1 MRYDKIDNNL
11 YINNRKNYLDKVN
24 QNSTSVFVSNEFMP
38 TNADETLHFVQNTNL
53 LYLTGIDQE
62 ETFLILAPNFP
73 DKKMR
78 EILFIKETSEEI
90 SIWEGNKLTKKEA
103 QEISGIETVMWNN
116 NFENILNLILAES
129 NEIYLDRNEHIRSS
143 TKIQTPQDR
152 FILEIKRRYAS
163 YKIRRSYPILS
174 DLRMIKNKTEINLIQ
189 KACDITEKGFRRI
202 LEFVKPDI
210 WEFDIE
216 AEFIHEFIKNRSK
229 GFAYQ
234 PIIATGINACSLHY
248 NKNKSQ
254 CKSGE
259 LILMDVAAEYANYKS
274 DMTRT
279 IPVNGKFKKRQLE
292 VYNAVLNVKNEAT
305 NILRPGISI
314 NDYHK
319 EVGKIMESELIKIKL
334 IDKVD
339 VKNQDPKNP
348 LFKKYFMHGTSHH
361 LGLDVHDVG
370 NFYVDLKPGNV
381 FTVEP
386 GIYIREEN
394 IGVRLEDNILL
405 GDNNNINLMGNI
417 PILPDEIEDIMNK

>member
-1 MRYDKIDNNL
+1 MRFDKIDNNL

-103 QEISGIETVMWNN
+103 QEISGIKTVMWNN

-129 NEIYLDRNEHIRSS
+129 NEIYLDKNEHIRSS

-152 FILEIKRRYAS
+152 FILDIQKRYSSHKIK
-163 YKIRRSYPILS
+163 RSYPILS
-174 DLRMIKNKTEINLIQ
+174 DLRMIKDKTEINLIQ
-189 KACDITEKGFRRI
+189 KACEITEKGFRRI
-202 LEFVKPDI
+202 LGYVEPDI

-216 AEFIHEFIKNRSK
+216 AEFIHDFIKNRSK

-248 NKNKSQ
+248 NENKTQ

-279 IPVNGKFKKRQLE
+279 IPVNGKFTNRQLE
-292 VYNAVLNVKNEAT
+292 IYNAVLNVKNEAT

-361 LGLDVHDVG
+361 IGLDVHDVG

-394 IGVRLEDNILL
+394 IGVRLEDNILV
-405 GDNNNINLMGNI
+405 GDNDNINLMENI

>member
-1 MRYDKIDNNL
+1 MRHDKIDKNL
-11 YINNRKNYLDKVN
+11 YISNRKNYLEKVN
-24 QNSTSVFVSNEFMP
+24 QNSTSVFISNEFMP

-90 SIWEGNKLTKKEA
+90 SIWEGNKLTKEEAKEV
-103 QEISGIETVMWNN
+103 SGVKTVMWNN
-116 NFENILNLILAES
+116 NFENILKLILAET

-143 TKIQTPQDR
+143 SKIQTPQER
-152 FILEIKRRYAS
+152 FILEIQKKYSS
-163 YKIRRSYPILS
+163 YNIKRSYPILS
-174 DLRMIKNKTEINLIQ
+174 DLRMIKDKTEINLIK

-202 LEFVKPDI
+202 LTYVKPDI
-210 WEFDIE
+210 WEFEIE
-216 AEFIHEFIKNRSK
+216 AELIHEFLKNRSK

-248 NKNKSQ
+248 NENKTQ

-279 IPVNGKFKKRQLE
+279 IPVNGKFTDRQLE
-292 VYNAVLNVKNEAT
+292 IYNAVLNVKNEAT
-305 NILRPGISI
+305 NLLRPGISI

-334 IDKVD
+334 IDKID

-361 LGLDVHDVG
+361 IGLDVHDVG

-386 GIYIREEN
+386 GIYIREEK
-394 IGVRLEDNILL
+394 IGVRLEDNILI
-405 GDNNNINLMGNI
+405 GDNDNINLMENI

>member
-1 MRYDKIDNNL
+1 MRFDKIDNNL

-103 QEISGIETVMWNN
+103 QEISGIKTVMWNN

-129 NEIYLDRNEHIRSS
+129 NEIYLDKNEHIRSS

-152 FILEIKRRYAS
+152 FILDIQKRYSSHKIK
-163 YKIRRSYPILS
+163 RSYPILS
-174 DLRMIKNKTEINLIQ
+174 DLRMIKDKTEINLIQ
-189 KACDITEKGFRRI
+189 KACEITEKGFRRI
-202 LEFVKPDI
+202 LGYVEPDI

-216 AEFIHEFIKNRSK
+216 AEFIHDFIKNRSK

-248 NKNKSQ
+248 NENKTQ

-279 IPVNGKFKKRQLE
+279 IPVNGKFTNRQLE
-292 VYNAVLNVKNEAT
+292 IYNAVLNVKNEAT

-361 LGLDVHDVG
+361 IGLDVHDVG

-386 GIYIREEN
+386 GIYIREEK
-394 IGVRLEDNILL
+394 IGVRLEDNILI
-405 GDNNNINLMGNI
+405 GDNDNINLMENI

>member
-1 MRYDKIDNNL
+1 MRFDKIDNNL

-103 QEISGIETVMWNN
+103 QEISGIETIMWNN

-248 NKNKSQ
+248 NENKSQ

-361 LGLDVHDVG
+361 IGLDVHDVG

-386 GIYIREEN
+386 GIYIREEK
-394 IGVRLEDNILL
+394 IGVRLEDNILI
-405 GDNNNINLMGNI
+405 GDNDNINLMENI

>member
-1 MRYDKIDNNL
+1 MRFDKIDNKL

-103 QEISGIETVMWNN
+103 QEISGIKTVMWNN

-129 NEIYLDRNEHIRSS
+129 NEIYLDKNEHIRSS

-152 FILEIKRRYAS
+152 FILDIQKRYSS
-163 YKIRRSYPILS
+163 YKIKRSYPILS
-174 DLRMIKNKTEINLIQ
+174 DLRMIKDKTEINLIQ
-189 KACDITEKGFRRI
+189 KACEITEKGFRRI
-202 LEFVKPDI
+202 LGYVEPDI

-248 NKNKSQ
+248 NENKTQ

-279 IPVNGKFKKRQLE
+279 IPVNGKFTNRQLE
-292 VYNAVLNVKNEAT
+292 IYNAVLNVKNEAT

-361 LGLDVHDVG
+361 IGLDVHDVG

-386 GIYIREEN
+386 GIYIREEK
-394 IGVRLEDNILL
+394 IGVRLEDNILI
-405 GDNNNINLMGNI
+405 GDNDNINLMENI
-417 PILPDEIEDIMNK
+417 PISPDEIEDIMNK

>member
-103 QEISGIETVMWNN
+103 QEISGIETIMWNN

-248 NKNKSQ
+248 NENKSQ

>member
-1 MRYDKIDNNL
+1 MRYNIIDNNL
-11 YINNRKNYLDKVN
+11 YINNRKNYLERVN
-24 QNSTSVFVSNEFMP
+24 QDSASVFVSNEFMP

-103 QEISGIETVMWNN
+103 QEISGIKTVMWNN
-116 NFENILNLILAES
+116 NFENILQLILAETK
-129 NEIYLDRNEHIRSS
+129 EIYLDKNEHIRSNTS
-143 TKIQTPQDR
+143 IQTPQDR
-152 FILEIKRRYAS
+152 FINEVKDKYSS
-163 YKIRRSYPILS
+163 YKIKRAYPILS
-174 DLRMIKNKTEINLIQ
+174 DLRMIKKKTEIKLIQ

-202 LEFVKPDI
+202 LNYVKHGI
-210 WEFDIE
+210 WEFEIE
-216 AEFIHEFIKNRSK
+216 AELINEFIKNRSK

-248 NKNKSQ
+248 NENNTQ

-279 IPVNGKFKKRQLE
+279 IPVNGKFTQRQLQ

-314 NDYHK
+314 NEYHK
-319 EVGKIMESELIKIKL
+319 EVGKIMESELINIKL

-370 NFYVDLKPGNV
+370 NFYIDLRPGNV

-394 IGVRLEDNILL
+394 IGVRLEDNILIA
-405 GDNNNINLMGNI
+405 DNENINLMNGI
-417 PILPDEIEDIMNK
+417 PILPDEIENIMNR

>member
-1 MRYDKIDNNL
+1 MRYDKIDKNL

-103 QEISGIETVMWNN
+103 QEISGIKTVMWNDT
-116 NFENILNLILAES
+116 FENILNLILAES
-129 NEIYLDRNEHIRSS
+129 NEIYLDKNEHIRSS

-152 FILEIKRRYAS
+152 FILDIQRRYSS
-163 YKIRRSYPILS
+163 YKIKRSYPILS
-174 DLRMIKNKTEINLIQ
+174 DLRMIKDKTEINLIQ
-189 KACDITEKGFRRI
+189 MACDITEKGFRRI
-202 LEFVKPDI
+202 LRYVEPGI

-248 NKNKSQ
+248 NENKTK

-279 IPVNGKFKKRQLE
+279 IPVNGKFTNRQLE
-292 VYNAVLNVKNEAT
+292 IYNAVLNVKNEAT

-361 LGLDVHDVG
+361 IGLDVHDVG

-394 IGVRLEDNILL
+394 IGVRLEDNILV
-405 GDNNNINLMGNI
+405 GDNDNINLMENI

>member
-1 MRYDKIDNNL
+1 MRFDKIDNNL

-103 QEISGIETVMWNN
+103 QEISGIKTVMWNN

-129 NEIYLDRNEHIRSS
+129 NEIYLDKNEHIRSS

-152 FILEIKRRYAS
+152 FILDIQKRYSS
-163 YKIRRSYPILS
+163 YKIKRSYPILS
-174 DLRMIKNKTEINLIQ
+174 DLRMIKDKTEINLIQ
-189 KACDITEKGFRRI
+189 KACEITEKGFRRI
-202 LEFVKPDI
+202 LGYVEPDI

-216 AEFIHEFIKNRSK
+216 AEFIHDFIKNRSK

-248 NKNKSQ
+248 NENKTQ

-279 IPVNGKFKKRQLE
+279 IPVNGKFTNRQLE
-292 VYNAVLNVKNEAT
+292 IYNAVLNVKNEAT
-305 NILRPGISI
+305 NILRPDISI

-361 LGLDVHDVG
+361 IGLDVHDVG

-386 GIYIREEN
+386 GIYIREEK
-394 IGVRLEDNILL
+394 IGVRLEDNILI
-405 GDNNNINLMGNI
+405 GDNDNINLMENI

>member
-163 YKIRRSYPILS
+163 YKIRRSYPILI

-248 NKNKSQ
+248 NENKSQ

-381 FTVEP
+381 FTIEP

-405 GDNNNINLMGNI
+405 GDKNNINLMGNI

>member
-1 MRYDKIDNNL
+1 M
-11 YINNRKNYLDKVN
+11 
-24 QNSTSVFVSNEFMP
+24 
-38 TNADETLHFVQNTNL
+38 
-53 LYLTGIDQE
+53 
-62 ETFLILAPNFP
+62 ILAPNFP

-103 QEISGIETVMWNN
+103 QEISGIKTVMWNDT
-116 NFENILNLILAES
+116 FENILNLILAES
-129 NEIYLDRNEHIRSS
+129 NEIYLDKNEHIRSS

-152 FILEIKRRYAS
+152 FILDIQRRYSS
-163 YKIRRSYPILS
+163 YKIKRSYPILS
-174 DLRMIKNKTEINLIQ
+174 DLRMIKDKTEINLIQ
-189 KACDITEKGFRRI
+189 MACDITEKGFRRI
-202 LEFVKPDI
+202 LRYVEPGI

-248 NKNKSQ
+248 NENKTK

-279 IPVNGKFKKRQLE
+279 IPVNGKFTNRQLE

-361 LGLDVHDVG
+361 IGLDVHDVG
-370 NFYVDLKPGNV
+370 GGRQGDKGPERLLAHGMVL
-381 FTVEP
+381 TVEP
-386 GIYIREEN
+386 GLYFGSWRSDISVPERYSGIGIR
-394 IGVRLEDNILL
+394 
-405 GDNNNINLMGNI
+405 
-417 PILPDEIEDIMNK
+417 IEDDVLVTDGGPIILTSSCPKEISDIEDLVGQKNE

>member
-1 MRYDKIDNNL
+1 MRHDKIDKNL
-11 YINNRKNYLDKVN
+11 YISNRKNYLEKVN
-24 QNSTSVFVSNEFMP
+24 KNSTSVFISNEFMP

-90 SIWEGNKLTKKEA
+90 SIWEGNKLTKEEA
-103 QEISGIETVMWNN
+103 KEISGVKTVMWNN
-116 NFENILNLILAES
+116 NFENILKLILAET

-143 TKIQTPQDR
+143 SKIQTPQER
-152 FILEIKRRYAS
+152 FILEIQKKYSS
-163 YKIRRSYPILS
+163 YNIKRSYPILS
-174 DLRMIKNKTEINLIQ
+174 DLRMIKDKTEINLIK

-202 LEFVKPDI
+202 LTYVKPDI
-210 WEFDIE
+210 WEFEIE
-216 AEFIHEFIKNRSK
+216 AELIHEFLKNRSK

-248 NKNKSQ
+248 NENKTQ

-279 IPVNGKFKKRQLE
+279 IPVNGKFTDRQLE

-305 NILRPGISI
+305 NLLRPGISI

-334 IDKVD
+334 IDKID

-361 LGLDVHDVG
+361 IGLDVHDVG

-386 GIYIREEN
+386 GIYIREEK
-394 IGVRLEDNILL
+394 IGVRLEDNILI
-405 GDNNNINLMGNI
+405 GNNDNINLMENI
-417 PILPDEIEDIMNK
+417 PILPDEIENIMN

>member
-1 MRYDKIDNNL
+1 MRFDKIDNNL

-103 QEISGIETVMWNN
+103 QEISGIKTVMWNN

-129 NEIYLDRNEHIRSS
+129 NEIYLDKNEHIRSS

-152 FILEIKRRYAS
+152 FILDIQKRYSSHKIK
-163 YKIRRSYPILS
+163 RSYPILS
-174 DLRMIKNKTEINLIQ
+174 DLRMIKDKTEINLIQ
-189 KACDITEKGFRRI
+189 KACEITEKGFRRI
-202 LEFVKPDI
+202 LGYVEPDI

-216 AEFIHEFIKNRSK
+216 AEFIHDFIKNRSK

-248 NKNKSQ
+248 NENKTQ

-279 IPVNGKFKKRQLE
+279 IPVNGKFTNRQLE
-292 VYNAVLNVKNEAT
+292 IYNAVLNVKNEAT

-361 LGLDVHDVG
+361 IGLDVHDVG

-386 GIYIREEN
+386 GIYIREEK
-394 IGVRLEDNILL
+394 IGVRLEDNILI
-405 GDNNNINLMGNI
+405 GDNDNINLMENI
-417 PILPDEIEDIMNK
+417 PILPNEIEDIMNK

>member
-1 MRYDKIDNNL
+1 MRFDKIDNNL

-38 TNADETLHFVQNTNL
+38 TNADESLHFVQNTNL

-103 QEISGIETVMWNN
+103 QEISGIKTVMWNN

-129 NEIYLDRNEHIRSS
+129 NEIYLDKNEHIRSS

-152 FILEIKRRYAS
+152 FILDIQKRYSS
-163 YKIRRSYPILS
+163 YKIKRSYPILS
-174 DLRMIKNKTEINLIQ
+174 DIRMIKDKTEINLIQ
-189 KACDITEKGFRRI
+189 KACEITEKGFRRI
-202 LEFVKPDI
+202 LGYVEPDI

-216 AEFIHEFIKNRSK
+216 AEFIHDFIKNRSK

-248 NKNKSQ
+248 NENKTQ

-279 IPVNGKFKKRQLE
+279 IPVNGKFTNRQLE
-292 VYNAVLNVKNEAT
+292 IYNAVLKVKNEAT

-361 LGLDVHDVG
+361 IGLDVHDVG

-386 GIYIREEN
+386 GIYIREEK
-394 IGVRLEDNILL
+394 IGVRLEDNILI
-405 GDNNNINLMGNI
+405 GDNDNINLMENI

>member
-1 MRYDKIDNNL
+1 MRFDKIDNNL

-103 QEISGIETVMWNN
+103 QEISGIKTVMWNN

-129 NEIYLDRNEHIRSS
+129 NEIYLDKNEHIRSS

-152 FILEIKRRYAS
+152 FILDIQKRYSS
-163 YKIRRSYPILS
+163 YKIKRSYPILS
-174 DLRMIKNKTEINLIQ
+174 DLRMIKDKTEINLIQ
-189 KACDITEKGFRRI
+189 KACEITEKGFRRI
-202 LEFVKPDI
+202 LGYVEPDI

-216 AEFIHEFIKNRSK
+216 AEFIHDFIKNRSK

-248 NKNKSQ
+248 NENKTQ

-279 IPVNGKFKKRQLE
+279 IPVNGKFTNRQLE
-292 VYNAVLNVKNEAT
+292 IYNAVLNVKNEAT

-361 LGLDVHDVG
+361 IGLDVHDVG

-386 GIYIREEN
+386 GIYIREEK
-394 IGVRLEDNILL
+394 IGVRLEDNILI
-405 GDNNNINLMGNI
+405 GDNDNINLMENI

>member
-1 MRYDKIDNNL
+1 
-11 YINNRKNYLDKVN
+11 
-24 QNSTSVFVSNEFMP
+24 MP

-103 QEISGIETVMWNN
+103 QEISGIKTVMWNDT
-116 NFENILNLILAES
+116 FENILNLILAES
-129 NEIYLDRNEHIRSS
+129 NEIYLDKNEHIRSS

-152 FILEIKRRYAS
+152 FILDIQRRYSS
-163 YKIRRSYPILS
+163 YKIKRSYPILS
-174 DLRMIKNKTEINLIQ
+174 DLRMIKDKTEINLIQ
-189 KACDITEKGFRRI
+189 MACDITEKGFRRI
-202 LEFVKPDI
+202 LRYVEPGI

-248 NKNKSQ
+248 NENKTK

-279 IPVNGKFKKRQLE
+279 IPVNGKFTNRQLE

-361 LGLDVHDVG
+361 IGLDVHDVG

-394 IGVRLEDNILL
+394 IGVRLEDNILV
-405 GDNNNINLMGNI
+405 GDNDNINLMENI

>member
-1 MRYDKIDNNL
+1 MRFDKIDNNL

-103 QEISGIETVMWNN
+103 QEISGIKTVMWNN

-129 NEIYLDRNEHIRSS
+129 NEIYLDKNEHIRSS

-152 FILEIKRRYAS
+152 FILDIQKRYSSHKIK
-163 YKIRRSYPILS
+163 RSYPILS
-174 DLRMIKNKTEINLIQ
+174 DLRMIKDKTEINLIQ
-189 KACDITEKGFRRI
+189 KACEITEKGFRRI
-202 LEFVKPDI
+202 LGYVEPDI

-216 AEFIHEFIKNRSK
+216 AEFIHDFIKNRSK

-248 NKNKSQ
+248 NENKTQ

-279 IPVNGKFKKRQLE
+279 IPVNGKFTNRQLE

-361 LGLDVHDVG
+361 IGLDVHDVG

-394 IGVRLEDNILL
+394 IGVRLEDNILV
-405 GDNNNINLMGNI
+405 GDNDNINLMENI

>member
-1 MRYDKIDNNL
+1 MRYDKIDKNL

-103 QEISGIETVMWNN
+103 QEISGIKTVMWNN

-129 NEIYLDRNEHIRSS
+129 NEIYLDKNEHIRSS

-152 FILEIKRRYAS
+152 FILDIQRRYSS
-163 YKIRRSYPILS
+163 YKIKRSYPILS
-174 DLRMIKNKTEINLIQ
+174 DLRMIKDKTEINLIQ
-189 KACDITEKGFRRI
+189 MACDITEKGFRRI
-202 LEFVKPDI
+202 LRYVEPGI

-248 NKNKSQ
+248 NENKTK

-279 IPVNGKFKKRQLE
+279 IPVNGKFTNRQLE
-292 VYNAVLNVKNEAT
+292 IYNAVLNVKNEAT

-361 LGLDVHDVG
+361 IGLDVHDVG

-394 IGVRLEDNILL
+394 IGVRLEDNILV
-405 GDNNNINLMGNI
+405 GDNDNINLMENI

>member
-1 MRYDKIDNNL
+1 MRFDKIDNKL

-103 QEISGIETVMWNN
+103 QEISGIKTVMWNN

-129 NEIYLDRNEHIRSS
+129 NEIYLDKNEHIRSS

-152 FILEIKRRYAS
+152 FILDIQRRYSS
-163 YKIRRSYPILS
+163 YKIKRSYPILS

-189 KACDITEKGFRRI
+189 KACEITEKGFRRI
-202 LEFVKPDI
+202 LGYVQPDI

-216 AEFIHEFIKNRSK
+216 AEFIHDFIKNRSK

-248 NKNKSQ
+248 NENKTQ

-279 IPVNGKFKKRQLE
+279 IPVNGKFTNRQLE
-292 VYNAVLNVKNEAT
+292 IYNAVLNVKNEAT

-361 LGLDVHDVG
+361 IGLDVHDVG
-370 NFYVDLKPGNV
+370 NFYVDLKPGNI

-386 GIYIREEN
+386 GIYIREEK
-394 IGVRLEDNILL
+394 IGVRLEDNILI
-405 GDNNNINLMGNI
+405 GDNDNINLMENI
-417 PILPDEIEDIMNK
+417 PILPNEIEDIMNK

>member
-1 MRYDKIDNNL
+1 MRYEKIDNNL

-24 QNSTSVFVSNEFMP
+24 QNSASVFVSNEFMP
-38 TNADETLHFVQNTNL
+38 TNADETLHFVQSTNL

-103 QEISGIETVMWNN
+103 KEISGIKTVMWNS

-129 NEIYLDRNEHIRSS
+129 NDIYLDKNEHIRSS

-152 FILEIKRRYAS
+152 FILEIEKRYSS
-163 YKIRRSYPILS
+163 YKIKRSYPILS
-174 DLRMIKNKTEINLIQ
+174 DLRMVKDKTEINLIQ
-189 KACDITEKGFRRI
+189 RACDITEKGFRRI
-202 LEFVKPDI
+202 LEYVKPDI

-229 GFAYQ
+229 GFAYH

-248 NKNKSQ
+248 NENKTQ

-279 IPVNGKFKKRQLE
+279 IPVNGKFTKRQLE
-292 VYNAVLNVKNEAT
+292 IYNAVINVKNKAT

-319 EVGKIMESELIKIKL
+319 EVGKIMESELIEIKL

-370 NFYVDLKPGNV
+370 DFYVDLRPGNV

-394 IGVRLEDNILL
+394 IGVRLEDNILV
-405 GDNNNINLMGNI
+405 GDNNNINLMENI